1 MRKTYYHATP
11 FTNLDSILEYGIR
24 RSMEGIVY
32 LTTKPEDAVK
42 FIAIR
47 GYKDIL
53 VCQVSVDEELV
64 EESFDH
70 NERFFKCRA
79 YAYSQ
84 DILPIEIE
92 EFLRYEIN

>member
-32 LTTKPEDAVK
+32 LTTKPKDAVK
-42 FIAIR
+42 FVAIR
-47 GYKDIL
+47 GCKDIL

-70 NERFFKCRA
+70 NEEFFKCRA

-84 DILPIEIE
+84 DILPNEIE
-92 EFLRYEIN
+92 GFLRYEIN